1 MELFTVFIIGMLV
14 MYLIIRKPIEIRIH
28 HINEN
33 KVSTQDAEDIRE
45 LEEKMFK
52 EDPTM
57 DDLYKKLDE
66 TISEVNN
73 IMGGSD
79 R

>member
-1 MELFTVFIIGMLV
+1 MELLTVFIIGMLV
-14 MYLIIRKPIEIRIH
+14 MYLIIRKPVEIRIH

-33 KVSTQDAEDIRE
+33 KISTQDREDIRE

>member
-14 MYLIIRKPIEIRIH
+14 MYLIIRKPVEIRIH

-33 KVSTQDAEDIRE
+33 KISTQDREDIRE

-66 TISEVNN
+66 TISEVND